1 MPTAQ
6 IQDNGE
12 KNVAV
17 LRNMTSKKNYMV
29 VSKIFLQDVK
39 LSMKARGLLATLH
52 SLPDNWE
59 YTHSGMAKILPDGR
73 DSIRNAMEELVERG
87 YVRKEQDRS
96 GKGTF
101 GNIIL
106 EIHENPIAEKPL
118 TENPTTDKPIT
129 GNPP

>member
-1 MPTAQ
+1 M
-6 IQDNGE
+6 
-12 KNVAV
+12 AV

-29 VSKIFLQDVK
+29 VSKIFLQDVN

-73 DSIRNAMEELVERG
+73 DSIRNAMEE
-87 YVRKEQDRS
+87 QDRS

-118 TENPTTDKPIT
+118 TENPTTDNPIT